1 MPGWLAFCGLSALP
15 SCAHSCVLHALPLPP
30 FLPSNALR
38 EAFSSDM
45 ATYTATCF
53 EGVIESREHQ
63 KAHLNQLLGL
73 LLRAC
78 PLTCLVIHSYTHH
91 HRHPSLPPAE
101 RKSERGF
108 RERCSALAS
117 SSATCKMVRVCRL
130 APAFALAPLACPPP
144 PAIIRDERTTDFFPR
159 KSDHGSRKDTR
170 PNTASVRG
178 TWDFRSSLQGFVP
191 AWLGCC
197 CPLLHFAA
205 CLDTATDASR
215 LHHTGQRLVL
225 SRLDTK

>member
-1 MPGWLAFCGLSALP
+1 MLAIPLSSALALALCLVGWP
-15 SCAHSCVLHALPLPP
+15 LLWPLCSSSCAHSCVLHALPLPP

-78 PLTCLVIHSYTHH
+78 PLTCLVIHSRTHH

-101 RKSERGF
+101 REASESGSTR
-108 RERCSALAS
+108 AS
-117 SSATCKMVRVCRL
+117 SSATSKMVRL
-130 APAFALAPLACPPP
+130 ALPRRPCLRARPPCSP
-144 PAIIRDERTTDFFPR
+144 PSPCYNKR
-159 KSDHGSRKDTR
+159 
-170 PNTASVRG
+170 
-178 TWDFRSSLQGFVP
+178 
-191 AWLGCC
+191 
-197 CPLLHFAA
+197 
-205 CLDTATDASR
+205 
-215 LHHTGQRLVL
+215 
-225 SRLDTK
+225 

>member
-1 MPGWLAFCGLSALP
+1 MPP
-15 SCAHSCVLHALPLPP
+15 
-30 FLPSNALR
+30 
-38 EAFSSDM
+38 
-45 ATYTATCF
+45 
-53 EGVIESREHQ
+53 
-63 KAHLNQLLGL
+63 
-73 LLRAC
+73 
-78 PLTCLVIHSYTHH
+78 
-91 HRHPSLPPAE
+91 
-101 RKSERGF
+101 
-108 RERCSALAS
+108 
-117 SSATCKMVRVCRL
+117 RL
-130 APAFALAPLACPPP
+130 APAFALAPLARPLP

-215 LHHTGQRLVL
+215 LHHTGQRIVPSLLITQICDKTRVRGSAHAVL
-225 SRLDTK
+225 LPACLAWPASLATRQTEQHLMNGLFSSASDRFDETAPHVQLL

>member
-1 MPGWLAFCGLSALP
+1 ML
-15 SCAHSCVLHALPLPP
+15 ALPLSSALALALCLVGRPFVASLLCIVCTLVCVARTPPSP

-63 KAHLNQLLGL
+63 EAHLNQLLGL

-78 PLTCLVIHSYTHH
+78 PLTCLVIHSRTHH

-108 RERCSALAS
+108 RKRCSALAS
-117 SSATCKMVRVCRL
+117 SSATCKMVRVCPPASPRPSRSPPLL
-130 APAFALAPLACPPP
+130 APF
-144 PAIIRDERTTDFFPR
+144 
-159 KSDHGSRKDTR
+159 
-170 PNTASVRG
+170 
-178 TWDFRSSLQGFVP
+178 
-191 AWLGCC
+191 
-197 CPLLHFAA
+197 LL
-205 CLDTATDASR
+205 L
-215 LHHTGQRLVL
+215 
-225 SRLDTK
+225 

>member
-1 MPGWLAFCGLSALP
+1 MLAIPLSSALALALCLAGWP
-15 SCAHSCVLHALPLPP
+15 LLWPLCSASCAHSPSPP

-91 HRHPSLPPAE
+91 HRHPSLPPAQ
-101 RKSERGF
+101 RERGF
-108 RERCSALAS
+108 RERCSARAS
-117 SSATCKMVRVCRL
+117 SSATCKMVRVCPPASRSPPLL
-130 APAFALAPLACPPP
+130 APF
-144 PAIIRDERTTDFFPR
+144 
-159 KSDHGSRKDTR
+159 
-170 PNTASVRG
+170 
-178 TWDFRSSLQGFVP
+178 
-191 AWLGCC
+191 
-197 CPLLHFAA
+197 LL
-205 CLDTATDASR
+205 L
-215 LHHTGQRLVL
+215 
-225 SRLDTK
+225 